1 MTAAIANALQQA
13 WDGIGTLPPLAFSET
28 EAAALA
34 AALSPCAYPA
44 NLTPALAEVLGQ
56 PNFQLHPIWM
66 ALREV
71 GVEIKTRYEDEA
83 AAAIHFLI
91 PIALLHGL
99 DWQHH
104 AADRLLELRD
114 ELQARQAD
122 S

>member
-1 MTAAIANALQQA
+1 MTVPTQELMQRA
-13 WDGIGTLPPLAFSET
+13 WDGIQSLPPLSFSAD

-34 AALSPCAYPA
+34 AALAPRIYPVD
-44 NLTPALAEVLGQ
+44 LTPALAEVLGQ

-83 AAAIHFLI
+83 AAALHFLI
-91 PIALLHGL
+91 PIALAHGD
-99 DWQHH
+99 DWQRH
-104 AADRLLELRD
+104 AADRLMELRD
-114 ELQARQAD
+114 AHIARQAK